1 MGKKSN
7 EQLEK
12 GVNTDFA
19 FPFIFGETGLVI
31 GHIPMVH
38 KGATEQRG

>member
-1 MGKKSN
+1 MGKTSN

-31 GHIPMVH
+31 GHIPMAC
-38 KGATEQRG
+38 ATHSDGP